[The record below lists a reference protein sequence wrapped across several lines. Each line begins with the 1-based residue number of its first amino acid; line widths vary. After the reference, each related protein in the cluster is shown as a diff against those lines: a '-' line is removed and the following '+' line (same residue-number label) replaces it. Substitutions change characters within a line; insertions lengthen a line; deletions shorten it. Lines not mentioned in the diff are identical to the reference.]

1 MSEESR
7 IQSEGAHVT
16 GSVTTHRD
24 FVGRDKV
31 IHNIIVVGQVLDL
44 VRVEGLI
51 PELSD
56 LPDFQN
62 ISEAFEA
69 TFRDRLGT
77 DLAEATA
84 AVGEILGEALV
95 NWMPSKPSAALPY
108 KRILRDLP
116 PMLIRNLK
124 ELGYWDVFCEPVPGK
139 WSIRLAQKLSS
150 PRQIP
155 ATAKAIWLSSLQALW
170 KKHRK
175 EDKLYGIAEKTV
187 PGPLATA
194 HLRLIPNSRIETNA
208 YGQVYEQTFI
218 IRQDKK
224 TTEAQND
231 LANIGHEDFR
241 LFMLGLVIDLIRL
254 ASAASSNMKFW
265 EGLIDLLTPDGG

>member
-77 DLAEATA
+77 ELAEATA

-116 PMLIRNLK
+116 PMLVTKLK

-139 WSIRLAQKLSS
+139 WSIHLVQELDS

-155 ATAKAIWLSSLQALW
+155 ATVEAIWLSSLQALW

-187 PGPLATA
+187 TGSLATA
-194 HLRLIPNSRIETNA
+194 RLRPIPNIRIER
-208 YGQVYEQTFI
+208 YEQTFI

-224 TTEAQND
+224 TTEAYND

-254 ASAASSNMKFW
+254 ASAASSNIKFW